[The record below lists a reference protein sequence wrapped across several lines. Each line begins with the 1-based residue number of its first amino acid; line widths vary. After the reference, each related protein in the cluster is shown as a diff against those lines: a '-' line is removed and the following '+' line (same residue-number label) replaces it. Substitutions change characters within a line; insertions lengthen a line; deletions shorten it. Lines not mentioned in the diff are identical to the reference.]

1 MKKIRNNFTRIT
13 VSAMLLL
20 AFATVN
26 VWAQKPKPAKPTPPK
41 PAAAAPAKQPQQQ
54 EEQIAAPT
62 PVPTPVPAP
71 ARTYQAKICVAAPK
85 TNLQPAETAPESLRN
100 SLVKY
105 LSGPA
110 AEIVVLE
117 AMVAVQQQAEAAE
130 KGCGYYLTASMMQK
144 KKGGGQGI
152 GGFLKTGAG
161 AAPLLTDIGA
171 GKTATTVSTV
181 ATKSSAKMTTAG
193 DLALTIKAKDEV
205 TLEYSLQ
212 NVQTQATAA
221 SGKIKAKASKDG
233 EDILSSLLEQ
243 SVNAVLTVA
252 LRK

>member
-1 MKKIRNNFTRIT
+1 MRSIVNQFIVRFGI
-13 VSAMLLL
+13 AFIFAIL
-20 AFATVN
+20 AAGAVL
-26 VWAQKPKPAKPTPPK
+26 AQKPKPVRPQPK
-41 PAAAAPAKQPQQQ
+41 PAVVKEAAVPV
-54 EEQIAAPT
+54 ET
-62 PVPTPVPAP
+62 PVEEPEPATPV
-71 ARTYQAKICVAAPK
+71 RKYQAKICVATPK
-85 TNLQPAETAPESLRN
+85 TNLQPAETASESLRN

-110 AEIVVLE
+110 AEIVQLDS
-117 AMVAVQQQAEAAE
+117 MVAVQQQAEAAE
-130 KGCGYYLTASMMQK
+130 KGCGYYLAVSMMQK

-171 GKTATTVSTV
+171 GKTAQRVSTV
-181 ATKSSAKMTTAG
+181 ATKSQAKMTTAG

-205 TLEYSLQ
+205 TYEYSL
-212 NVQTQATAA
+212 VTTATQSVAA
-221 SGKIKAKASKDG
+221 SGKIKAKAGKDG
-233 EDILSSLLEQ
+233 EDILSPMLEQ